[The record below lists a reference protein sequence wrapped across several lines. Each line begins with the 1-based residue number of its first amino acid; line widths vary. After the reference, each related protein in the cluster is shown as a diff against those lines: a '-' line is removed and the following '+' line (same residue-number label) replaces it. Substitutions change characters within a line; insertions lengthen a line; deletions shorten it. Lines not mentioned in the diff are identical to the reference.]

1 MDYCDLCSEEFE
13 SDESPFCEDCE
24 LNCIDEVTEYVYQE
38 YYFTEDDI
46 PYWYQQLAEGQK
58 KFE

>member
-1 MDYCDLCSEEFE
+1 MDYCNLCSEELK
-13 SDESPFCEDCE
+13 STDESPFCEDCE

-46 PYWYQQLAEGQK
+46 P
-58 KFE
+58 F